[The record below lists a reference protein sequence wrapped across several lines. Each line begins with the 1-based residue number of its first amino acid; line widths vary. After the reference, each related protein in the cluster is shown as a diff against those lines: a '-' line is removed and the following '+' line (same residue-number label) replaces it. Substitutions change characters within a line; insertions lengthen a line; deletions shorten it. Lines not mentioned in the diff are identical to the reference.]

1 MSRKPGAIHLNLHW
15 FISLA
20 DARRTI
26 EAWRAD
32 YNRVRPHSSL
42 GNLTPEEFVEVQSQ
56 GEKILANTINAVVP
70 E

>member
-1 MSRKPGAIHLNLHW
+1 MPLTPEPDPVIMGLLHE
-15 FISLA
+15 
-20 DARRTI
+20 RRSH
-26 EAWRAD
+26 EVERAD

-42 GNLTPEEFVEVQSQ
+42 GNLTPEEFVDVQSQ